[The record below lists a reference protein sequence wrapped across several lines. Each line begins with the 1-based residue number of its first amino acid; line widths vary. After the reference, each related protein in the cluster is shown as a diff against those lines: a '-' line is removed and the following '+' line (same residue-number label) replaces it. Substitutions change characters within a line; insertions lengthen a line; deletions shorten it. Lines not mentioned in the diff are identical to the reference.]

1 MNTLLLQV
9 NQNDWLFAS
18 DKINSVM
25 TIILMVFAGTIIYLY
40 LTNKKVNELEKK
52 ISDLEKRGEGK

>member
-40 LTNKKVNELEKK
+40 LTNKKVNELEKRFQ
-52 ISDLEKRGEGK
+52 I

>member
-18 DKINSVM
+18 DKVYSVL
-25 TIILMVFAGTIIYLY
+25 TIILMVFIGTIIYLF

-52 ISDLEKRGEGK
+52 VSDLEKRK

>member
-18 DKINSVM
+18 DKVYSVL
-25 TIILMVFAGTIIYLY
+25 TIILMVFIGTIAYLF

-52 ISDLEKRGEGK
+52 VSDLEKRK

>member
-25 TIILMVFAGTIIYLY
+25 TIILMIFVGTIIYLY

-52 ISDLEKRGEGK
+52 ISDLENKGK